1 MGNMKNINLK
11 LERSSVDDKDFIK
24 NIYQYYLHDLSE
36 FIDSLKVD
44 SAGLFDNSFLDPY
57 FNDDNLIL
65 LKIIFDNSIIGFIF
79 CSKGQKVDYIVQEMF
94 ILRNYRNRGLG
105 KFALKQLFDLYPGRY
120 GLAILIKNEP
130 AKLFWKHYLEHLGI
144 NYTSSEVI
152 EDGELCIRLIFDS
165 GKSLQSNDE
174 NK

>member
-1 MGNMKNINLK
+1 MKNADLK
-11 LERSSVDDKDFIK
+11 LERAGVDDKDFIK
-24 NIYQYYLHDLSE
+24 NLYQHYLHDLSE
-36 FIDSLKVD
+36 FNDSLKVD

-79 CSKGQKVDYIVQEMF
+79 CSTFPQQTVDCIIQEMF

-105 KFALKQLFDLYPGRY
+105 KFALKQFFNLYSGKF
-120 GLAILIKNEP
+120 GLYILIKNTP
-130 AKLFWKHYLEHLGI
+130 AKLFWTRYLEQSGI

-152 EDGELCIRLIFDS
+152 EDGQLCIRLIFDS
-165 GKSLQSNDE
+165 RKS
-174 NK
+174 